1 MKIIKPTPVGILT
14 RTYRQ
19 AGNEH
24 LGIAIPVMVTLGNA
38 PGLVSESEL
47 WNTVGS
53 ELGGYALDAALPK
66 QHAEFLV
73 AGRAYGQYC
82 DAAHMC
88 RVGIRFAGLH
98 KQLQVS
104 GAREWNGNTPSQAA
118 PFECLPLDWPLAYGG
133 AGYAENPR
141 GIGYPTRAPGS
152 AQLLPHIAY
161 PDAPVVTR
169 ERGTAPAAFTPI
181 AADWPQRCALYG
193 EMDERWLKEDCP
205 GFPRTMHPDYF
216 NVAPRDQ
223 QFPQLDSLPPG
234 AAYELTHMHPE
245 RPTLAGELPPLRAR
259 CFVQRI
265 REPDLTEVA
274 MRLTTVWFIPHRE
287 RAIMIFHGAARV
299 QEFDAQDVACL
310 LLAVECHNEPRS
322 DAHYRRV
329 FDLRMD
335 SKRGALH
342 ALRDL
347 DLAPQSMLAAAGDAD
362 GDGNCHAQ
370 AGPQVGALQRN
381 LQQRAREQACQAAAA
396 GAVIS
401 APEVA
406 TTRPPRLDEL
416 AEFVER
422 NEKLA
427 ETQLAALEQTRQ
439 QVEAEHPELT
449 ASRNAAARRGPPQSF
464 ASNRAQYPAR
474 PEMLEQEREAE
485 RKLRA
490 SYLQSAHYQEAAARL
505 DTASSA
511 ALRERVAAGH
521 GRGESL
527 AGLDLTG
534 ADLSGMNLRHV
545 DLAGALLESADLSGT
560 DLTGANLRDAVI
572 ARAAL
577 AGTTFAKADLS
588 GANLSLTDCEGTDF
602 SEAVLDRCLFER
614 AVWRNCNA
622 RRASARRV
630 QFSGCRFEA
639 VDFTGGT
646 LSELVFIEQTLTDV
660 TFHAATIRKLAFIQC
675 RLDRVAF
682 TAADI
687 EGFGFVE
694 TIAQQIRF
702 DHARLR
708 KACFAKDTVLD
719 RADFSRASLTEV
731 NLRHTQARNARFS
744 GATISQ
750 CDFSDAGLQQA
761 DLSDAKFDGGHLV
774 RTDLSGASLA
784 GADLI
789 GAQMRRA
796 VLHDAD
802 FNEANLFRANLAEA
816 SIDASTRLDHAYLE
830 QTVFH
835 PLRKE
840 PHDVRA

>member
-14 RTYRQ
+14 RNYRQ
-19 AGNEH
+19 AGHEH
-24 LGIAIPVMVTLGNA
+24 LGIAIPLMVSLGDV
-38 PGLVSESEL
+38 PHLVSESEL

-53 ELGGYALDAALPK
+53 ELGVYALDAALPK
-66 QHAEFLV
+66 QHPEFLV

-82 DAAHMC
+82 DAAHTC
-88 RVGIRFAGLH
+88 RVGIRFAGLD
-98 KQLQVS
+98 KQLRVS
-104 GAREWNGNTPSQAA
+104 GAREWNGDTPSHAA
-118 PFECLPLDWPLAYGG
+118 PFECLPLDWSLAYGG
-133 AGYAENPR
+133 PGYAENPR
-141 GIGYPTRAPGS
+141 GIGFPTS
-152 AQLLPHIAY
+152 AQRSALLLPQMTY
-161 PDAPVVTR
+161 PNAPAATR

-181 AADWPQRCALYG
+181 AADWPQRSALYG
-193 EMDERWLKEDCP
+193 EMDSQWREEDCP
-205 GFPRTMHPDYF
+205 GFPRTMHPAYF
-216 NVAPRDQ
+216 NVAPTDQ
-223 QFPQLDSLPPG
+223 QFPHLASLAPG

-245 RPTLAGELPPLRAR
+245 RPILAGTLPPLRAR
-259 CFVQRI
+259 CFLQRT
-265 REPDLTEVA
+265 RESNLTEVA

-287 RAIMIFHGAARV
+287 RAIMIFHGTAPV

-310 LLAVECHNEPRS
+310 LLAAECHSEPRN

-335 SKRGALH
+335 NKRGALH

-347 DLAPQSMLAAAGDAD
+347 DLAPQSLLAAESDAEHAR
-362 GDGNCHAQ
+362 NAQ
-370 AGPQVGALQRN
+370 AEPPISALQRN
-381 LQQRAREQACQAAAA
+381 LQQRAHEQVSQAAAA
-396 GAVIS
+396 GVVIS
-401 APEVA
+401 APEVLA
-406 TTRPPRLDEL
+406 TRPPRLDEL

-422 NEKLA
+422 NEKFA

-439 QVEAEHPELT
+439 RIEAEHPELA

-464 ASNRAQYPAR
+464 ASNRAQHPAL
-474 PEMLEQEREAE
+474 PEVLEQEREAE
-485 RKLRA
+485 RRLRA

-505 DTASSA
+505 DATSSA

-521 GRGESL
+521 SRGESL

-534 ADLSGMNLRHV
+534 ADLSGMNLRDA
-545 DLAGALLESADLSGT
+545 DLAGALLESADLSNA

-572 ARAAL
+572 VRAAL
-577 AGTTFAKADLS
+577 AGTTFAKANLS
-588 GANLSLTDCEGTDF
+588 GANLSLTDCDGTDF
-602 SEAVLDRCLFER
+602 SEAVLDRSLFER
-614 AVWRNCNA
+614 AVWQNCNA

-639 VDFTGGT
+639 VDFEEAA
-646 LSELVFIEQTLTDV
+646 LSELVFMEQTLTDV
-660 TFHAATIRKLAFIQC
+660 TFRAATIRKLAFIQC
-675 RLDRVAF
+675 RLERVGF
-682 TAADI
+682 TSADI
-687 EGFGFVE
+687 DGLGLVE
-694 TIAQQIRF
+694 TVAQQIRF
-702 DHARLR
+702 DHVRLR
-708 KACFAKDTVLD
+708 KACFAKDTVLE

-731 NLRHTQARNARFS
+731 NLRHTQARNARFN

-761 DLSDAKFDGGHLV
+761 DLSDAKFDGAYLV

-796 VLHDAD
+796 MLHDAD
-802 FNEANLFRANLAEA
+802 FDEANLFRANLAEA

-835 PLRKE
+835 PLRK
-840 PHDVRA
+840 AAA